1 MLLSPIPP
9 KVWYGGCM
17 YEIVEARSYLLQ
29 DAPPPREQRWE
40 RVGDPAAFE
49 RMLEVVLG
57 HAVSPETH
65 AAIDK
70 YGLRLFRHV
79 SEAQS
84 IAKLFALSEEDAE
97 KVLTIVL
104 TMRPLLSEMR
114 SALPLMRSIEDVAH
128 AYHYLA
134 ESPTETLL
142 VLGVDLRYQLQFEG
156 RVASGPI
163 EHMRILPRD
172 IMAPILARKLP
183 AFLLVHNHPSGD
195 PTPSESDIATTQQLV
210 QAAEIVGVQLLDHVI
225 IARDGARS
233 ALFLDAPLDAP
244 GLVR

>member
-1 MLLSPIPP
+1 MLSCMEP
-9 KVWYGGCM
+9 KVWYGSCM
-17 YEIVEARSYLLQ
+17 YQIVEAPSYLLQ

-40 RVGDPAAFE
+40 KVGDPESFE
-49 RMLEVVLG
+49 RMLELLLG
-57 HAVSPETH
+57 KPVSAETH
-65 AAIDK
+65 AAIEK

-79 SEAQS
+79 AEAQS
-84 IAKLFALSEEDAE
+84 IAKLFALSEQDAE
-97 KVLTIVL
+97 KVLTVVS

-114 SALPLMRSIEDVAH
+114 SALPLMRSLEDVAH

-134 ESPTETLL
+134 ESPSETLL
-142 VLGVDLRYQLQFEG
+142 VLGIDLRYQLQFEG

-195 PTPSESDIATTQQLV
+195 PTPSDSDIATTKALSE
-210 QAAEIVGVQLLDHVI
+210 AAEIMGIQFLDHVV